1 MSLVRAVV
9 GSEAMYRPDSQ
20 CDGTHTVTVWAQVIV
35 LFIAGLNDKQ
45 TTNGTARLFT
55 RTARAFVSRVLAIL
69 HGSAA
74 VSVYHPISPGRKL
87 R

>member
-1 MSLVRAVV
+1 MSLVIAVV
-9 GSEAMYRPDSQ
+9 GGGMMYRPDSQ
-20 CDGTHTVTVWAQVIV
+20 CDGMQTVTVWAQVIAV
-35 LFIAGLNDKQ
+35 FIRALNIKEQ
-45 TTNGTARLFT
+45 TNGTARLSST
-55 RTARAFVSRVLAIL
+55 HTRAFVSRVLAIL